1 MYVCTSVLPSIS
13 IDLQIWLLAQFRFI
27 CRRIVLLLAKLV
39 LQHTQEGRRGQQ
51 GPQKRRLGV
60 AGRELKRRLG
70 YSAGQVQAAG
80 GAETAFGVTWA
91 GKFSRQEQRKWC
103 LGAPG
108 HPGGV
113 VQPAG
118 PWSS

>member
-1 MYVCTSVLPSIS
+1 MLPSIS

-27 CRRIVLLLAKLV
+27 CRRVVLLLAKLV
-39 LQHTQEGRRGQQ
+39 LQHTQEGRRGLQ

-80 GAETAFGVTWA
+80 GAETAFGVTRE
-91 GKFSRQEQRKWC
+91 GKFSRQE
-103 LGAPG
+103 
-108 HPGGV
+108 
-113 VQPAG
+113 
-118 PWSS
+118 